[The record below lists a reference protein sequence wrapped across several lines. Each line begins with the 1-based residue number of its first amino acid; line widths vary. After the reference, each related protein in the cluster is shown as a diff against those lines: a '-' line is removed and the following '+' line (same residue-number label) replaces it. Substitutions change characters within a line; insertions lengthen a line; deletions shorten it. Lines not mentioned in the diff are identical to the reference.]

1 MEATDVEPLNP
12 LQIFLLVL
20 VNYGLASPY
29 DLLSKA
35 GLGPGLT
42 SPALKRLKEA
52 ELLASTSGPRNRLR
66 YALTEKGENLL
77 RESVRPGDTS
87 YWAVGPADIYESLP
101 RGVTLAWLFFGVKEA
116 HRGTV
121 RAAEQLLI
129 MAGRRQREAE
139 ELHSSLLR
147 LKPEILNGA
156 SAAANGMLVST
167 AYQWIKAESDAT
179 LFRLE
184 AEAIERLLQ
193 VLAELPP
200 VPLFGERDGVL

>member
-1 MEATDVEPLNP
+1 MEAIHDEPLNP

-20 VNYGLASPY
+20 VGYGLASPY

-42 SPALKRLKEA
+42 SPALKRLKEGG
-52 ELLASTSGPRNRLR
+52 LLTSTSGPRNRLR
-66 YALTEKGENLL
+66 YALTEKGVKML
-77 RESVRPGDTS
+77 RESIRPGDAS
-87 YWAVGPADIYESLP
+87 YWAAGPADIYESLP

-116 HRGTV
+116 HRGFV

-129 MAGRRQREAE
+129 LAGRRQREAE

-147 LKPEILNGA
+147 LKSEIGNGA

-167 AYQWIKAESDAT
+167 AYQWIRAESDTT

-184 AEAIERLLQ
+184 AAAVERLGQ

-200 VPLFGERDGVL
+200 VLPFGERDGVL

>member
-1 MEATDVEPLNP
+1 MEATEFEPLNP
-12 LQIFLLVL
+12 LQIFLLIL

-52 ELLASTSGPRNRLR
+52 ELLTSTSGPRNRLR
-66 YALTEKGENLL
+66 YALTEKGANLL
-77 RESVRPGDTS
+77 RESVRPDDAS
-87 YWAVGPADIYESLP
+87 YWAVGQTDIFESLP
-101 RGVTLAWLFFGVKEA
+101 RGIILAWLFFGVDEA
-116 HRGTV
+116 HRGAV

-139 ELHSSLLR
+139 ELHASLLR
-147 LKPEILNGA
+147 LQPEILKDGPTPA
-156 SAAANGMLVST
+156 KGVMIAT
-167 AYQWIKAESDAT
+167 AYQWIKAEYDAT

-184 AEAIERLLQ
+184 GEAIERLHQL
-193 VLAELPP
+193 LAELPP